1 MFENTALAVAQQVG
15 IEGAYFD
22 FNTMWIPLF
31 TTTFGSLAKL
41 QEVFPDSIINIAGDE
56 YAVDF
61 VGPGEG
67 KIFAKLVA

>member
-1 MFENTALAVAQQVG
+1 MFENIALAVAQQNG

-22 FNTMWIPLF
+22 YHTMWIPLF
-31 TTTFGSLAKL
+31 TTKFGSLAKF
-41 QEVFPDSIINIAGDE
+41 QEAYPDTQISIAGDE

-61 VGPGEG
+61 VAPGEG